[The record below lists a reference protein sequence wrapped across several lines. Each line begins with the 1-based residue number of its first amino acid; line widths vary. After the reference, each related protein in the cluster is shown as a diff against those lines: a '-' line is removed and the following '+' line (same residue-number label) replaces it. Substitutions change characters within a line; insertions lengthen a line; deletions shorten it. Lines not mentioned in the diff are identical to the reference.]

1 MDPNVSYEHM
11 MAYQAGM
18 EHSRSFDAFKRSRE
32 DPGMSMGMEGAYPT
46 MPKYPSCQNI
56 SRMKR
61 QCEKNVIFFS

>member
-32 DPGMSMGMEGAYPT
+32 DPGMSMGMEGTYPT

-56 SRMKR
+56 S
-61 QCEKNVIFFS
+61 QFPYEASV

>member
-56 SRMKR
+56 C
-61 QCEKNVIFFS
+61 QFPYEAPV

>member
-46 MPKYPSCQNI
+46 LKISKLPKYLPAS
-56 SRMKR
+56 
-61 QCEKNVIFFS
+61 V